1 MNKNIELYNK
11 HFVQSNRE
19 MVHLFEVIKAKYNIS
34 SAIYPGSFVHISPAF
49 VFSMTAFID
58 SDRRVAKFFAD
69 PEVFAMVEKEKM
81 YTEKTHIEAFQQN
94 YEKKTALEEKSF
106 DLMISQY
113 AGFISQS
120 CKKYLK
126 TGGILL
132 VNNSHAD
139 AGIAYLDKDYKLI
152 GVANWTKDKWR
163 ISEKKLEEYF
173 IPKKGKHPSKK
184 ELLATMTGV
193 GYKKTASNYIFKR
206 MTQCWKR

>member
-11 HFVQSNRE
+11 YFAQSNRE
-19 MVHLFEVIKAKYNIS
+19 AISLFQLLKEKYNIN

-49 VFSMTAFID
+49 IFPATAYID
-58 SDRRVAKFFAD
+58 NDRRVEKFFGD
-69 PEVFAMVEKEKM
+69 EEVLAMVENRKQYESV
-81 YTEKTHIEAFQQN
+81 TEIQAFQQN
-94 YEKKTALEEKSF
+94 YEKKLSLENESF

-113 AGFISQS
+113 AGFISQT

-126 TGGILL
+126 VEGILL

-139 AGIAYLDKDYKLI
+139 AGLAHLDKDYELV
-152 GVANWTKDKWR
+152 GVANHTKDKWR
-163 ISEKKLEEYF
+163 ISEENLDKYF

-184 ELLATMTGV
+184 ELLATMKGI

-206 MTQCWKR
+206 VA